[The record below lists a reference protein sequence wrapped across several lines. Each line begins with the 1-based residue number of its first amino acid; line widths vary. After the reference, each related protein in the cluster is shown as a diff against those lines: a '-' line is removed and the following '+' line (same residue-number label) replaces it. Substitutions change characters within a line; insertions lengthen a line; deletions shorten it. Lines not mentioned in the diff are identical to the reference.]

1 MGDRLW
7 LGPCT
12 CALLAPHAARPFSLA
27 KTPAGVGLPP
37 CLGQEAGPLIG
48 RDGDVHF
55 HSLGK
60 ETHQPQWL

>member
-1 MGDRLW
+1 MGDGLW
-7 LGPCT
+7 LGPCAR
-12 CALLAPHAARPFSLA
+12 ALLTLRAASPISLA

-37 CLGQEAGPLIG
+37 CLGQEAGPSVG

-55 HSLGK
+55 HSLGE